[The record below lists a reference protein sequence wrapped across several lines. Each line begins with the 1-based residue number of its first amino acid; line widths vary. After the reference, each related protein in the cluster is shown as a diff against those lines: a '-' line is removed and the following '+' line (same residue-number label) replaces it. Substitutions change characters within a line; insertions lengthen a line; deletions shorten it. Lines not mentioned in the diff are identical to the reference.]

1 MKTIYIAGPMRGYP
15 LFNFPAFDAARDKL
29 KAEGWKVLSPAD
41 MDRAVGFDP
50 TIDQEP
56 SKQFLDEAFDRDI
69 EAIRN
74 CDAIFMLTGWEA
86 STGAT
91 AEYWIARWLHL
102 SIFQEK
108 ESILSIA
115 QRVTT
120 GDRRRDYD
128 KATPNHERIAEAW
141 NWYISN
147 RKGANDAISA
157 LDVAHMMILLKLARA
172 CFTPTKDSY
181 VDIAGYAKCASQIA
195 NFEAE

>member
-1 MKTIYIAGPMRGYP
+1 MKTIYIAGPMRGFP
-15 LFNFPAFDAARDKL
+15 RFNFPAFDAARDRLVK
-29 KAEGWKVLSPAD
+29 EGWNVISPAD
-41 MDRAVGFDP
+41 MDREVGFDEH
-50 TIDQEP
+50 DKFEP
-56 SKQFLDEAFDRDI
+56 SKQFLDMAFDRDI
-69 EAIRN
+69 AAIKKS
-74 CDAIFMLTGWEA
+74 DAIYMLSGWEG

-91 AEYWIARWLHL
+91 AEYWLARWLHL

-141 NWYISN
+141 NWYIRS
-147 RKGANDAISA
+147 RKGANDELSPI
-157 LDVAHMMILLKLARA
+157 DIAHMMILLKLARA